1 MQYEPPFL
9 WYWNSTPWKICT
21 LYSNVIT
28 NIAFMIATI
37 LPIKLFVIINLL
49 FKKYEKCRHIE
60 EIKKSYYIYNF
71 RGRSLIGICQWH
83 TCGFSAT
90 YQRTLHQRR
99 WTPQVIFYPIPPLYS
114 SQLSDRILVRST
126 HRTKLRDL
134 HIWCMM
140 RWKFFDRH

>member
-83 TCGFSAT
+83 TCGFSTT
-90 YQRTLHQRR
+90 YQRTSHQR